1 MKIEK
6 KDFLYSVIIA
16 IFLCTKAKVQAKSI
30 GGEVSTTSGITFF
43 EEADAS
49 VVDTVKKSIIS
60 RLPQTGEAHHGYVWV
75 GIALVALS
83 LLAFYLLKRR
93 QTRE

>member
-6 KDFLYSVIIA
+6 KRFFYSVIIA
-16 IFLCTKAKVQAKSI
+16 IFLSTRVKVHAKSI

-49 VVDTVKKSIIS
+49 VVDTAKKSIIS
-60 RLPQTGEAHHGYVWV
+60 RLPQTGEALHGYVWV

-83 LLAFYLLKRR
+83 LCAFYLVKRR